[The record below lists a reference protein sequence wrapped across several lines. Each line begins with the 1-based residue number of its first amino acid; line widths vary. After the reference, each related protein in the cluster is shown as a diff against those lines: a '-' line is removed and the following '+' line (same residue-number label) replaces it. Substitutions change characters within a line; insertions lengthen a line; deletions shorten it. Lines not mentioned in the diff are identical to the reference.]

1 MGDLQEFTKDELLSL
16 HSEGRCIITDH
27 THFGEYPLQIVQEG
41 KKFESWLLCLPSSIF
56 QVLCEGTYISFRH
69 QSNHLPQFFFFF
81 FLFEKE
87 EICSC
92 VLVFEF
98 VQFFSMCM
106 GPKLEVMTQKVFS
119 LSKFLTGYYRYLK
132 CLYVNGISE

>member
-1 MGDLQEFTKDELLSL
+1 MKVGSFVYQVPFFRCCVKGRTYLLGINL
-16 HSEGRCIITDH
+16 T
-27 THFGEYPLQIVQEG
+27 
-41 KKFESWLLCLPSSIF
+41 IF
-56 QVLCEGTYISFRH
+56 LS
-69 QSNHLPQFFFFF
+69 FFFFF

-132 CLYVNGISE
+132 CLYVNRISEWWLNPKVIALQNFFHASNGGFCSYLDIGSIFCFNCVLLDK